1 MLAVAILHWIA
12 FGLMIW
18 RDTTLARQSQDAE
31 VISGILASVVQAVP
45 AAFQFFS
52 AAC

>member
-1 MLAVAILHWIA
+1 MLGVAILHWIA

-18 RDTTLARQSQDAE
+18 RDTALAQRSREAE

-45 AAFQFFS
+45 AVLQFFS
-52 AAC
+52 AAS